1 MKINKWSLRGGLLDG
16 LQNKGG
22 YTGKIK
28 LFTGVHTTKTGGYT
42 DG

>member
-22 YTGKIK
+22 YTGKINF
-28 LFTGVHTTKTGGYT
+28 LPGIYNYCLNG
-42 DG
+42 